1 MKRTF
6 LFIISL
12 ALTTNLISAQKHYSK
27 QKLIADIDSLYASI
41 NEIHVDMYAN
51 IPKVKFEKEIGQIKQ
66 QLEDSMTRIDFY
78 NHLAPLVEELGD
90 GHTSLLFPT
99 EEIKRNSIKLFPLSV
114 DIDYKDSSVIVVN
127 DYSEYDIRIPVGA
140 KILSINNKK
149 ISTIVGVMF
158 HYISG
163 ERTFFKAEEL
173 KFRFTP
179 ILYALYKDSIFTI
192 KYKYKNKVFTT
203 TRTGI
208 SYAQR
213 YENNGKKIVTNDTN
227 YSLRINDKLQVATIE
242 FNSFVDLPRFQKFID
257 SSFVVIKQKKINDL
271 IIDIRNN
278 GGGDSKL
285 GDDFFQ
291 YISHE
296 PYRQFG
302 KTIIKNSIRRME
314 YYKSAYSDTIT
325 EPIGLQTYNDSTLNQ
340 LRENK
345 NRFTGNVYL
354 LTSHFT
360 FSSAANFS
368 WTFKY
373 FKMGTII
380 GEETG
385 GLAVCFGDIIS
396 QTLPNTNI
404 RYSVSHKKFYEYGAT
419 DNDKHG
425 TIPDYSVSA
434 KNALQF
440 TTNLIE
446 RTKRK

>member
-6 LFIISL
+6 IFIISL
-12 ALTTNLISAQKHYSK
+12 VLTVNLTFSRKHYSK

-41 NEIHVDMYAN
+41 NEIHVDMFAN
-51 IPKVKFEKEIGQIKQ
+51 ISKEKFEKEIAQIKL
-66 QLEDSMTRIDFY
+66 QLKDSMTSIDFY
-78 NHLAPLVEELGD
+78 NNLAPLVEKLGD
-90 GHTSLLFPT
+90 GHTSLVFPT

-114 DIDYKDSSVIVVN
+114 DIDYKDSSATVVN
-127 DYSEYDIRIPVGA
+127 DYSESNIQIPVDA

-173 KFRFTP
+173 KFQFTP
-179 ILYALYKDSIFTI
+179 LLYALYKDSVYTI
-192 KYKYKNKVFTT
+192 KYKRKNKVFTT
-203 TRTGI
+203 TKMAI
-208 SYAQR
+208 SYTQR
-213 YENNGKKIVTNDTN
+213 YDKNGKKTITNDSN
-227 YSLRINDKLQVATIE
+227 YSLRINDKQQIATIE
-242 FNSFVDLPRFQKFID
+242 FNYFVDLPRFQKFID
-257 SSFVVIKQKKINDL
+257 SSFVIIKQKKINDL
-271 IIDIRNN
+271 IIDIRDN
-278 GGGDSKL
+278 GGGNSEL
-285 GDDFFQ
+285 GDEFFQ

-296 PYRQFG
+296 PFKQFG
-302 KTIIKNSIRRME
+302 KTIVKNSYRRMQF
-314 YYKSAYSDTIT
+314 YKSAYSETIT
-325 EPIGLQTYNDSTLNQ
+325 EPIGLQTYNDTTLIK

-360 FSSAANFS
+360 FSSAASFS
-368 WTFKY
+368 WAFKY

-396 QTLPNTNI
+396 QKLPNTNI
-404 RYSVSHKKFYEYGAT
+404 KYSVSHKKFYQYGAT

-425 TIPDYSVSA
+425 TMPDYIVSA
-434 KNALQF
+434 KDALHF

-446 RTKRK
+446 NTKRK